1 MTSLIINAAVFVV
14 LGCVAVLIATVLWKV
29 IFEGPSEIR
38 KLRRM
43 GWGLSAYT
51 RANLE
56 KQNPGSTIDVIE
68 GIELMADGDRIESV
82 RQTRTISGEIA

>member
-1 MTSLIINAAVFVV
+1 MTSLIVNAMIFIA
-14 LGCVAVLIATVLWKV
+14 LGCVAVLVASVLWKV
-29 IFEGPSEIR
+29 ASEGPSEIR

-43 GWGLSAYT
+43 GYGLGSYW
-51 RANLE
+51 RADLK

-68 GIELMADGDRIESV
+68 GLEIVADGKDLAGV